1 MNILIIEDEA
11 SNANRLKTLIAKIS
25 SHHKVVRVI
34 QTIDEAI
41 EYCSGDCIR
50 SVDVILADIS
60 LPDGQS
66 FEIFKAVDIDIPVIY
81 TTAFD
86 EYALKAFKHKGI
98 DYLLKPIIINELAAA
113 LRKVENRFMRKCISP
128 ATDKFILLAMPKGVS
143 PKKLADVIYFFADEG
158 ETSAVLSDGSAG
170 TIDRSLNDLEE
181 AFVGSFF
188 RASRKYLVNLEYIS
202 SIQKYDSHR
211 KLLIIDDPYT
221 EILISS
227 ERYSELKN
235 KLC

>member
-1 MNILIIEDEA
+1 MNILIIEDEP

-25 SHHKVVRVI
+25 SHHKVVHVI

-50 SVDVILADIS
+50 SIDVILADIS

-66 FEIFKAVDIDIPVIY
+66 FEIFEAVDIDIPVIY
-81 TTAFD
+81 TTAYD

-98 DYLLKPIIINELAAA
+98 DYLLKPISINELASA
-113 LRKVENRFMRKCISP
+113 LREVENRYMRKCVSP
-128 ATDKFILLAMPKGVS
+128 ATDKFILLEMPKGVA
-143 PKKLADVIYFFADEG
+143 PKKLADVIYFCADEG
-158 ETSAVLSDGSAG
+158 ATSVVLSDGSTG
-170 TIDRSLNDLEE
+170 MINKSLNDLEE
-181 AFVGSFF
+181 ALDGSFF

-211 KLLIIDDPYT
+211 KMLIIEDPYM
-221 EILISS
+221 EILVSS